1 MVKLRILVVDDE
13 EGMLEVCADT
23 LSALPYASVVTELSS
38 RRALARIQ
46 EEAFDLLISDIRMPG
61 VDGVELLRAVRER
74 DATLPALMLTAYP
87 TVDTAVEAMKL
98 GASDYITKPFR
109 PEDLLS
115 AARRLLETRRLHE
128 ENQLLQRQLDRRHS
142 FDDLVGATPAMQ
154 ALYDIV
160 ERVAE
165 TDADVLI
172 LGETGTGKEL
182 VARAIHRRSARG
194 SARFV
199 PVDCGAIPDSL
210 MESEVFGHERGAF
223 TGANARSLGL
233 LEFAH
238 RGTFF
243 LDEVAELPVRLQAK
257 LLRVLQ
263 ERRVRRVGST
273 QEIEIDVRTL
283 AATSR
288 DLPAEIREGRFREDL
303 YYRINVAC
311 IELPALRERAED
323 IPLLVDH
330 FVERFAPQMGRAGVE
345 LEPEVIELLL
355 KYPWP
360 GNVRELQN
368 VVKRLLA
375 MSRANRITPED
386 LPEEIVLRV
395 ADAENGSAGTGFF
408 EQRGRQLGIF
418 EAEYLTA
425 LMKSSGGD
433 ATQAAREARIPRGTL
448 YRLLKKH
455 GISPADF
462 R

>member
-23 LSALPYASVVTELSS
+23 LGALPYATVVTEQNS

-46 EEAFDLLISDIRMPG
+46 EDAFDLLITDIRMPG

-109 PEDLLS
+109 PEDLLA
-115 AARRLLETRRLHE
+115 AARRLLESRRLRE
-128 ENQLLQRQLDRRHS
+128 ENDLLQRQLDRRHS
-142 FDDLVGATPAMQ
+142 FDDLVGGTPAMQ
-154 ALYDIV
+154 ALYDLI
-160 ERVAE
+160 ERVAQ

-182 VARAIHRRSARG
+182 VARAIHRRSPRASG
-194 SARFV
+194 RFV
-199 PVDCGAIPDSL
+199 PVDCGAIPDAL
-210 MESEVFGHERGAF
+210 MESELFGHERGAY

-238 RGTFF
+238 HGTFF

-263 ERRVRRVGST
+263 ERSVRRVGST
-273 QEIEIDVRTL
+273 QELEVDVRTL

-288 DLPAEIREGRFREDL
+288 DLTGEIREGRFREDL

-311 IELPALRERAED
+311 IELPPLRERAED
-323 IPLLVDH
+323 IPLLVEH
-330 FVERFAPQMGRAGVE
+330 FRSRFAPPMGRQDVE
-345 LEPEVIELLL
+345 LDGEVIELMV
-355 KYPWP
+355 KYSWP

-375 MSRANRITPED
+375 MSRGNRVTPED
-386 LPEEIVLRV
+386 LPEELMLRV
-395 ADAENGSAGTGFF
+395 ADVESDGQGFF
-408 EQRGRQLGIF
+408 EERARQLGTF

-425 LMKSSGGD
+425 LMRTSAGD

>member
-1 MVKLRILVVDDE
+1 MHKLRILVVDDE
-13 EGMLEVCADT
+13 EGMLEVCTET
-23 LSALPYASVVTELSS
+23 LAALPYADVITEQNS
-38 RRALARIQ
+38 RRALTRIM
-46 EEAFDLLISDIRMPG
+46 EETLDLLITDVRMPG

-74 DATLPALMLTAYP
+74 DATLPVLMLTAYP
-87 TVDTAVEAMKL
+87 TVETAVEAMKL

-115 AARRLLETRRLHE
+115 RARRLLEARRLRE
-128 ENQLLQRQLDRRHS
+128 ENELLQRQFERRHC
-142 FDDLVGATPAMQ
+142 FDDLVGASPVMQ
-154 ALYDIV
+154 EVYDLI
-160 ERVAE
+160 ERIAS

-182 VARAIHRRSARG
+182 VARSIHCRSPRAA
-194 SARFV
+194 SRFV

-210 MESEVFGHERGAF
+210 MESELFGHERGAF

-243 LDEVAELPVRLQAK
+243 LDEVAELPIRLQAK

-263 ERRVRRVGST
+263 ERRVRRVGAT
-273 QEIEIDVRTL
+273 QEIDIDVRTV

-288 DLPAEIREGRFREDL
+288 DLGAEIREGKFREDL

-311 IELPALRERAED
+311 IELPPLRERAAD

-330 FVERFAPQMGRAGVE
+330 FVRRFGPQMGRSSIE
-345 LEPEVIELLL
+345 LEPDVVELMT
-355 KYPWP
+355 KYFWP

-375 MSRANRITPED
+375 MSRGNRVTPED
-386 LPEEIVLRV
+386 LPDEVVMRA
-395 ADAENGSAGTGFF
+395 ADGDAGADGFF
-408 EQRGRQLGIF
+408 ERRARQLGNF
-418 EAEYLTA
+418 EAEYLMN
-425 LMKSSGGD
+425 LMRSCAGD
-433 ATQAAREARIPRGTL
+433 ATQAAKEARLPRGTL

-455 GISPADF
+455 SISPSSYRA
-462 R
+462 